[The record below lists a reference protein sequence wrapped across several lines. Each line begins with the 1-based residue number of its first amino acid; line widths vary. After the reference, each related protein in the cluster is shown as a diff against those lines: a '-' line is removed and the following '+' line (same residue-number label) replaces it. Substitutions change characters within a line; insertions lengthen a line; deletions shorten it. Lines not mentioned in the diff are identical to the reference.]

1 MDPFACVKMDHEEG
15 DVQLYIESWN
25 RINRWILEGK
35 MNWILDQ
42 ESELDSGVG
51 DERDTR
57 AVSWM
62 NCVVEQEGRMSWI
75 LVWKMSCTRR

>member
-1 MDPFACVKMDHEEG
+1 MDHEEG

-25 RINRWILEGK
+25 RINRWILECK

-42 ESELDSGVG
+42 ENELDSGVG

-57 AVSWM
+57 AGSWM
-62 NCVVEQEGRMSWI
+62 NWVVEQNELDPGMEDELHEEVSWI
-75 LVWKMSCTRR
+75 LEQGR